1 MKQGP
6 LVSGG
11 SLSASSM
18 LTSPWT
24 SPHTINATA
33 SASGSEMFPEACSRC
48 TSANNRAHLTAHPK
62 IDPKSGE
69 MHAMVYAPSQWFDH
83 TQYVVAGTDGRVR
96 RTVDVPMGMSMLHD
110 MSLTQRYAVVY
121 DLPVTV
127 PLDVAFAGSQF
138 PFAWNPDYGAR
149 VGLLPREGVAT
160 DIVWIDVPICYAYH
174 PMNAYDRP
182 DGSVCID
189 ICTYDRMFDNDRNG
203 PFGDSLPRLERW
215 EIYPDQRR
223 SSVTVIDETPQ
234 EFPRHAH
241 AVGSQEYRYGYAAQ
255 IGTDQY
261 GATIKHDLKTG
272 ERSVYD
278 YGAGRGGGEPVFVP
292 RQNSTAEDDG

>member
-1 MKQGP
+1 
-6 LVSGG
+6 
-11 SLSASSM
+11 M
-18 LTSPWT
+18 LTSRWK

-33 SASGSEMFPEACSRC
+33 SASGSEMFPEAGSRR

-83 TQYVVAGTDGRVR
+83 TQYVVVGTDGRVR
-96 RTVDVPMGMSMLHD
+96 RTVDVPMGMSMLDD

-127 PLDVAFAGSQF
+127 DLDLAFAGSQF

-174 PMNAYDRP
+174 PMNAYDPP
-182 DGSVCID
+182 DGYVCID

-223 SSVTVIDETPQ
+223 SRVTVIDETPQ

-241 AVGSQEYRYGYAAQ
+241 AVGSQEYRYGNAAQ

-261 GATIKHDLKTG
+261 GATIKHDLKPANEASTTTA
-272 ERSVYD
+272 RV
-278 YGAGRGGGEPVFVP
+278 GAAASPCSFPARTRPQRTMGD
-292 RQNSTAEDDG
+292 S